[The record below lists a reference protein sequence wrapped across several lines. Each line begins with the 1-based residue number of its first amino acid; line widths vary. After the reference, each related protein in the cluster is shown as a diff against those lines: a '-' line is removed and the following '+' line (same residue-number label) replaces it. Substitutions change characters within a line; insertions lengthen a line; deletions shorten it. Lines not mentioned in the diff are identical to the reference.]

1 MNNNNGNINPNMQPG
16 NTPNNNSNYNANYN
30 PNYNQNY
37 SQNYNQNYNYGYN
50 YNQNY
55 DPNNN
60 PNVPPQGSRNGSPKK
75 PKSRFGIGILVGV
88 LITIAALL
96 VAAVLGV
103 FVFFNGMKKG
113 TTDLNYQEKLDTIQ
127 SYLDMYFLWDI
138 DEEAMEDS
146 LAEGLLAG
154 TGDKY
159 AQYYSKKEFDNLME
173 EISGSYGGIGVSIIE
188 NDDGMIEVVQ
198 VFEGSPAEAA
208 GIQAK
213 DIIIEADGITEIRD
227 VDHLVELVRGEPG
240 TTVDLVVKRDDKEI
254 PVTVERQIIEMELIT
269 YEMLEDHIGYIR
281 LSEFETIA
289 IEQFNQAL
297 DDLESQGMTSLII
310 DIRDNPGG
318 DYDTVISLADRV
330 LPEGKITTVID
341 KNGTSS
347 VETSDEEHQIN
358 IPMVVLI
365 NGNSASASE
374 LFSGAIKDYGIA
386 TMIGETTFGKG
397 IIQSIYRLPDGS
409 GMKFTTQ
416 EYLTPNGNHIHE
428 IGVSPDI
435 EVAIPEEA
443 YEDGVVTREEDVQL
457 QTAIDFLK
465 DKTK

>member
-30 PNYNQNY
+30 PNYN
-37 SQNYNQNYNYGYN
+37 QNYNQNYNYGYN

-103 FVFFNGMKKG
+103 FVFFNGMKRG

-318 DYDTVISLADRV
+318 DYDTVIALADRV

>member
-1 MNNNNGNINPNMQPG
+1 
-16 NTPNNNSNYNANYN
+16 
-30 PNYNQNY
+30 
-37 SQNYNQNYNYGYN
+37 
-50 YNQNY
+50 
-55 DPNNN
+55 
-60 PNVPPQGSRNGSPKK
+60 
-75 PKSRFGIGILVGV
+75 
-88 LITIAALL
+88 
-96 VAAVLGV
+96 
-103 FVFFNGMKKG
+103 MKKG

-318 DYDTVISLADRV
+318 DYDTVIALADRV

>member
-30 PNYNQNY
+30 PNYN
-37 SQNYNQNYNYGYN
+37 QNYNQNYNYGYN

-318 DYDTVISLADRV
+318 DYDTVIALADRV